1 VTFLHTGHQTFS
13 FTTNIIW
20 SVIMSSFETLAVT
33 SGLHRDPLGAINTPI
48 YASSTFRQPSPGQP
62 DQYEYSRSSNPT
74 RDAFEV
80 AIAALEGGTRGY
92 AFASGMAAI
101 ATVLELLPVNSH
113 LVAVD
118 DLYGGSGRLFEK
130 VKLRTAGLTVTYVPT
145 GDLDALRAAIQP
157 ETKMIWIETPS
168 NPLNRLSDLSGIVA
182 IAREV
187 GVLTVADNTFASPAL
202 QRPLEHGVDIVLH
215 SATKYLNGHSDVIAG
230 AVVVGDNAELAEQ
243 LGFLQN
249 AIGAVLD
256 PFQSFLA
263 LRGIRTLAIRMQRH
277 NQNALAVANWLEQHP
292 RVERVLYPYLE
303 SHPQYALAKKQMSGG
318 GGVVSFY
325 LKGDDAAVHQVLTH
339 TKLFTL
345 AESLGGVESLISQP
359 VRMTHASVPPER
371 RLKLGISDN
380 LIRLSVGIEGIED
393 LIADLEQALAV

>member
-1 VTFLHTGHQTFS
+1 
-13 FTTNIIW
+13 
-20 SVIMSSFETLAVT
+20 MSHFDTLAVT

-48 YASSTFRQPSPGQP
+48 YATSTFRQPSPGEP
-62 DQYEYSRSSNPT
+62 DQYEYSRSANPT

-80 AIAALEGGTRGY
+80 TVAALEGGARGY

-130 VKLRTAGLTVTYVPT
+130 VKKRTAGLSVTYVPT
-145 GDLDALRAAIQP
+145 GDLDALRAAIGP
-157 ETKMIWIETPS
+157 DTKMIWIETPS
-168 NPLNRLSDLSGIVA
+168 NPLNRLSDLAAIAA
-182 IAREV
+182 IAREHQ
-187 GVLTVADNTFASPAL
+187 LLSVADNTFASPAL
-202 QRPLEHGVDIVLH
+202 QRPLEYGVDIVLH

-230 AVVVGDNAELAEQ
+230 VAVVGDRPELVEQ
-243 LGFLQN
+243 LSFLHN

-263 LRGIRTLAIRMQRH
+263 LRGIRTLALRMERH
-277 NQNALAVANWLEQHP
+277 NQNALHIAQWLEQHP

-303 SHPQYALAKKQMSGG
+303 SHPQYELARRQMSGG

-325 LKGDDAAVHQVLTH
+325 LKGDDTDVHQVLTR
-339 TKLFTL
+339 TRLFTL

-371 RLKLGISDN
+371 RVTLGISDN
-380 LIRLSVGIEGIED
+380 LIRLSVGIEGIDD
-393 LIADLEQALAV
+393 LVADLEQALA

>member
-1 VTFLHTGHQTFS
+1 
-13 FTTNIIW
+13 
-20 SVIMSSFETLAVT
+20 MSSFETLAVT

-145 GDLDALRAAIQP
+145 GDLDALRAAIEP
-157 ETKMIWIETPS
+157 ATKMIWIETPS

>member
-1 VTFLHTGHQTFS
+1 
-13 FTTNIIW
+13 
-20 SVIMSSFETLAVT
+20 MSSFETLAVT

-325 LKGDDAAVHQVLTH
+325 LKGDDAAAHQVLTH

>member
-1 VTFLHTGHQTFS
+1 
-13 FTTNIIW
+13 
-20 SVIMSSFETLAVT
+20 MSHFDTLAVT

-48 YASSTFRQPSPGQP
+48 YATSTFRQPSPGEP
-62 DQYEYSRSSNPT
+62 DQYEYSRSANPT

-80 AIAALEGGTRGY
+80 AVAALEGGTRGY

-130 VKLRTAGLTVTYVPT
+130 VKKRTAGLSVTYVPT
-145 GDLDALRAAIQP
+145 GDLDALRAAIGP
-157 ETKMIWIETPS
+157 DTKMIWIETPS
-168 NPLNRLSDLSGIVA
+168 NPLNRLSDLAAIAA
-182 IAREV
+182 IAREHQ
-187 GVLTVADNTFASPAL
+187 LLSVADNTFASPAL
-202 QRPLEHGVDIVLH
+202 QRPLEYGVDIVLH

-230 AVVVGDNAELAEQ
+230 VAVVGDRPELVEQ
-243 LGFLQN
+243 LSFLHN

-263 LRGIRTLAIRMQRH
+263 LRGVRTLALRMERH
-277 NQNALAVANWLEQHP
+277 NQNALHIAKWLEQHP

-303 SHPQYALAKKQMSGG
+303 SHPQYELARRQMSGG

-325 LKGDDAAVHQVLTH
+325 LKGDDTDVHQV
-339 TKLFTL
+339 
-345 AESLGGVESLISQP
+345 
-359 VRMTHASVPPER
+359 
-371 RLKLGISDN
+371 
-380 LIRLSVGIEGIED
+380 
-393 LIADLEQALAV
+393 